1 MTMKRFACYTL
12 LLLLLLHG
20 PVASAQ
26 ANTGIVSKVFDGDSL
41 IVKLAPGRSVEIRLA
56 EIDAPEKDQPFG
68 DRSRDKLRELIDGE
82 PVRIEIYDI
91 DAYGRLVAHIYRLRD
106 QLHVNAWMLSHGLAW
121 VYPKYADDEKLFALE
136 KSAREQRAGLWS
148 LPAKQQIPPWTWR
161 HRKK

>member
-1 MTMKRFACYTL
+1 MKHFACHTL
-12 LLLLLLHG
+12 LLLLLLPG
-20 PVASAQ
+20 PIARAQ

-68 DRSRDKLRELIDGE
+68 DSARNELRELIDGE

-106 QLHVNAWMLSHGLAW
+106 QLHVNAWMVDHGLAW
-121 VYPKYADDEKLFALE
+121 VYSKYAEDEKLFALE
-136 KSAREQRAGLWS
+136 KSARGENAGLWS
-148 LPAKQQIPPWTWR
+148 LPANQQIPPWTWR
-161 HRKK
+161 HRK